1 MYATVSIT
9 SFIFDMLVVFYL
21 PYQKVEKMYDL
32 PKIPIVSLQ
41 FLIIGNENFLIKEDN
56 ARRLMFETFLSA
68 KLKNRLDLPHK
79 YFKNVRIRDETL
91 GKQVGL
97 F

>member
-41 FLIIGNENFLIKEDN
+41 FLMIGNENFLIKEDN

-68 KLKNRLDLPHK
+68 KLKPHK